1 MSEEVREAAE
11 RGSAPSPATVR
22 RAAERLGTA
31 ALLVVLV
38 FVVALPVM
46 NWVPPPTAGDLA
58 VANGVALLVGVVSF
72 GVYGLTRVQ
81 SLTFARLVDLGLVY
95 EVVVG
100 LGIATAEVFATYDPF
115 SVVRGVSWICLWI
128 TLFPLVVPTTRWRV
142 LIAALATASM
152 GPAAM
157 GLARAWGAP
166 WPDAQTFVYLYLPNY
181 LAAGLALVLHRVLG
195 RLREDVSRAQQMG
208 AYHMIELLGRGGM
221 GEVWRAT
228 HRMLARPA
236 AIKLIR
242 PEALSGRASAT
253 QRQTL
258 KARFERE
265 ARATAQLS
273 SPHTISIYDFGATED
288 GVLYYVM
295 ELLDGTDLET
305 LVAEHGPLPAGRV
318 VHLLKQAC
326 ESLAEAHRAGLV
338 HRDVKPANLYV
349 CRLGTKVDEVK
360 VLDFGLVALQSGGR
374 LTGDDQITGTPAY
387 LAPEVVRGDREPD
400 ERVDVYALGCVA
412 YWLLTGELVFP
423 GKTPFEV
430 LYGHVEEAP
439 TPPSERARQ
448 PIPAALEALVLE
460 CLEKDPEARPRD
472 AEDLGARLGAVVV
485 EEPWTE
491 AEALAWWQRHG
502 PKPPEKIVEAPAHV
516 RTAFPAREP

>member
-1 MSEEVREAAE
+1 
-11 RGSAPSPATVR
+11 
-22 RAAERLGTA
+22 
-31 ALLVVLV
+31 
-38 FVVALPVM
+38 
-46 NWVPPPTAGDLA
+46 
-58 VANGVALLVGVVSF
+58 
-72 GVYGLTRVQ
+72 
-81 SLTFARLVDLGLVY
+81 
-95 EVVVG
+95 
-100 LGIATAEVFATYDPF
+100 
-115 SVVRGVSWICLWI
+115 
-128 TLFPLVVPTTRWRV
+128 
-142 LIAALATASM
+142 
-152 GPAAM
+152 
-157 GLARAWGAP
+157 
-166 WPDAQTFVYLYLPNY
+166 
-181 LAAGLALVLHRVLG
+181 
-195 RLREDVSRAQQMG
+195 RAQQMG